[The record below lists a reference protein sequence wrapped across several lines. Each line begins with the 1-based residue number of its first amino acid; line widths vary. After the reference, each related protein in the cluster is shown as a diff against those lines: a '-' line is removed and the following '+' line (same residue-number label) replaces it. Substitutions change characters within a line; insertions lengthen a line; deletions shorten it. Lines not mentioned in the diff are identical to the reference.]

1 MSMPARR
8 VLLDL
13 SVLEERI
20 GYTFKKRALL
30 VRAVTHRSFGAE
42 HNERLEFLGDSVL
55 NCVVGHAL
63 FLRDKHYTEG
73 VLSRTRAN
81 FVCEKTLDEI
91 AAEIDIGSFIR
102 LGEGELKTG
111 GAKRPSILA
120 DACEAVFGAVFL
132 DGGFEAAQRV
142 ILRLYE
148 PILAAGNVTPE
159 RFAKD
164 AKTQLQE
171 FLQAA
176 HMKLPEYRVITTT
189 GAAHNQTFRCACVI
203 ENPAVTC
210 EGEGKSR
217 RAAEQMAA
225 AAVLAKLQAI
235 NAGHKIVRRVR

>member
-225 AAVLAKLQAI
+225 AAVLAKT
-235 NAGHKIVRRVR
+235 AGHKIVRRVR

>member
-1 MSMPARR
+1 MPARR

-217 RAAEQMAA
+217 RAAWQSSASPST
-225 AAVLAKLQAI
+225 
-235 NAGHKIVRRVR
+235 NGSSPR

>member
-1 MSMPARR
+1 M
-8 VLLDL
+8 DL
-13 SVLEERI
+13 SILEERI
-20 GYTFKKRALL
+20 DYKFKNKALL
-30 VRAVTHRSFGAE
+30 TRAVTHRSFAAD

-63 FLRDKHYTEG
+63 FLRDTHYTEG

-91 AAEIDIGSFIR
+91 AAEIKIGEFIR

-111 GAKRPSILA
+111 GASRPSILA

-132 DGGFEAAQRV
+132 DAGFEAAQRV

-148 PILAAGNVTPE
+148 PILAAGNVRPE

-171 FLQAA
+171 YLQSLHEKIPA
-176 HMKLPEYRVITTT
+176 YSVVSTT
-189 GAAHNQTFRCACVI
+189 GAAHEQTFCCACEVSLFGGI
-203 ENPAVTC
+203 RETGA
-210 EGEGKSR
+210 GKSR
-217 RAAEQMAA
+217 RAAEQAA
-225 AAVLAKLQAI
+225 AAKVLERIKAEEAK
-235 NAGHKIVRRVR
+235 

>member
-1 MSMPARR
+1 MPARR

-217 RAAEQMAA
+217 RAPSRWRQ
-225 AAVLAKLQAI
+225 
-235 NAGHKIVRRVR
+235 RRCSRNCRP

>member
-63 FLRDKHYTEG
+63 FLRDKHYTEV

-235 NAGHKIVRRVR
+235 KS

>member
-1 MSMPARR
+1 M
-8 VLLDL
+8 DL
-13 SVLEERI
+13 SILEERI
-20 GYTFKKRALL
+20 DYHFKNKALL
-30 VRAVTHRSFGAE
+30 TRAVTHRSFAAE

-63 FLRDKHYTEG
+63 FLRDTHYTEG

-91 AAEIDIGSFIR
+91 AAEIKIGEFIR

-111 GAKRPSILA
+111 GASRPSILA

-132 DGGFEAAQRV
+132 DAGFEAAQRV

-148 PILAAGNVTPE
+148 PILAVGNVRPE

-171 FLQAA
+171 FLQSL
-176 HMKLPEYRVITTT
+176 HEKIPVYSVVSTT
-189 GAAHNQTFRCACVI
+189 GAAHEQTFCCGCRI
-203 ENPAVTC
+203 ELAGIYET
-210 EGEGKSR
+210 GTGKSR
-217 RAAEQMAA
+217 RAAEQDAA
-225 AAVLAKLQAI
+225 AKVLA
-235 NAGHKIVRRVR
+235 RVKTLGELKK

>member
-1 MSMPARR
+1 MPARR

-142 ILRLYE
+142 ILRL
-148 PILAAGNVTPE
+148 
-159 RFAKD
+159 
-164 AKTQLQE
+164 
-171 FLQAA
+171 
-176 HMKLPEYRVITTT
+176 
-189 GAAHNQTFRCACVI
+189 
-203 ENPAVTC
+203 
-210 EGEGKSR
+210 
-217 RAAEQMAA
+217 
-225 AAVLAKLQAI
+225 
-235 NAGHKIVRRVR
+235 

>member
-1 MSMPARR
+1 M
-8 VLLDL
+8 DL
-13 SVLEERI
+13 SILEERI
-20 GYTFKKRALL
+20 DYHFKNKALL
-30 VRAVTHRSFGAE
+30 TRAVTHRSFAAE

-63 FLRDKHYTEG
+63 FLRDTHYTEG

-91 AAEIDIGSFIR
+91 AAEIKIGEFIR

-111 GAKRPSILA
+111 GASRPSILA

-132 DGGFEAAQRV
+132 DAGFEAAQRV

-148 PILAAGNVTPE
+148 SILAAGNVRPE

-171 FLQAA
+171 FLQSL
-176 HMKLPEYRVITTT
+176 HEKIPVYSVVSTT
-189 GAAHNQTFRCACVI
+189 GAAHEQTFCCGCRI
-203 ENPAVTC
+203 ELAGIYET
-210 EGEGKSR
+210 GTGKSR
-217 RAAEQMAA
+217 RAAEQDAA
-225 AAVLAKLQAI
+225 AKVLA
-235 NAGHKIVRRVR
+235 RVKTLGELKK

>member
-120 DACEAVFGAVFL
+120 
-132 DGGFEAAQRV
+132 
-142 ILRLYE
+142 
-148 PILAAGNVTPE
+148 AGNVTPE

-235 NAGHKIVRRVR
+235 KS

>member
-1 MSMPARR
+1 MRPALRLFNHHHFGIAAFNLACDIGERR
-8 VLLDL
+8 HVCDGQLIGFSIHQNFDL
-13 SVLEERI
+13 FNAGISRSGHHQGAHGL
-20 GYTFKKRALL
+20 YT
-30 VRAVTHRSFGAE
+30 AV
-42 HNERLEFLGDSVL
+42 
-55 NCVVGHAL
+55 AL
-63 FLRDKHYTEG
+63 FGNLG
-73 VLSRTRAN
+73 
-81 FVCEKTLDEI
+81 EI

-132 DGGFEAAQRV
+132 DGGFESAQRV

-235 NAGHKIVRRVR
+235 KS

>member
-217 RAAEQMAA
+217 WRQ
-225 AAVLAKLQAI
+225 
-235 NAGHKIVRRVR
+235 RRCSRNCRP

>member
-1 MSMPARR
+1 MEALEAR
-8 VLLDL
+8 L
-13 SVLEERI
+13 
-20 GYTFKKRALL
+20 GYTFRDRALL
-30 VRAVTHRSFGAE
+30 ENALMHSSYANENRARGYTS
-42 HNERLEFLGDSVL
+42 NERLEFLGDSVL

-225 AAVLAKLQAI
+225 AAVLAKLQAV
-235 NAGHKIVRRVR
+235 KS

>member
-1 MSMPARR
+1 MSQHR
-8 VLLDL
+8 VLDL

-20 GYTFKKRALL
+20 GYVFTDRALL
-30 VRAVTHRSFGAE
+30 ERAVTHRSFAAQ

-91 AAEIDIGSFIR
+91 AAEIHIGDFIR

-111 GAKRPSILA
+111 GASRPSILA

-132 DGGFEAAQRV
+132 DAGFEAAQKV

-148 PILAAGNVTPE
+148 PILAAGKVAPE

-171 FLQAA
+171 YLQAIHA
-176 HMKLPEYRVITTT
+176 RLPEYRVVDTA
-189 GAAHNQTFRCACVI
+189 GAAHNQTFRCSCRI
-203 ENPAVTC
+203 ENYGV
-210 EGEGKSR
+210 EEIGIGKSR
-217 RAAEQMAA
+217 RAAEQEAALKVLEKVKSMAHTTKGA
-225 AAVLAKLQAI
+225 
-235 NAGHKIVRRVR
+235 

>member
-225 AAVLAKLQAI
+225 AAVLKQTQSPPFTAAMW
-235 NAGHKIVRRVR
+235 R

>member
-1 MSMPARR
+1 MPARR
-8 VLLDL
+8 VLIDL

-132 DGGFEAAQRV
+132 GGFEAAQRV

-225 AAVLAKLQAI
+225 VAVLAKLQAI
-235 NAGHKIVRRVR
+235 KS

>member
-210 EGEGKSR
+210 EGEGGAR
-217 RAAEQMAA
+217 ET
-225 AAVLAKLQAI
+225 
-235 NAGHKIVRRVR
+235 AGHKIVRRVR

>member
-1 MSMPARR
+1 M
-8 VLLDL
+8 DL
-13 SVLEERI
+13 SILEERI
-20 GYTFKKRALL
+20 DYHFKNKALL
-30 VRAVTHRSFGAE
+30 TRAVTHRSFAAE

-63 FLRDKHYTEG
+63 FLRDTHYTEG

-91 AAEIDIGSFIR
+91 AAEIKIGEFIR

-111 GAKRPSILA
+111 GASRPSILA

-132 DGGFEAAQRV
+132 DAGFEAAQRV

-148 PILAAGNVTPE
+148 PILAAGNVRPA

-171 FLQAA
+171 FLQSL
-176 HMKLPEYRVITTT
+176 HEKIPVYSVVSTT
-189 GAAHNQTFRCACVI
+189 GAAHEQTFCCGCRI
-203 ENPAVTC
+203 ELAGIYET
-210 EGEGKSR
+210 GTGKSR
-217 RAAEQMAA
+217 RAAEQDAA
-225 AAVLAKLQAI
+225 AKVLA
-235 NAGHKIVRRVR
+235 RVKTLGELKK